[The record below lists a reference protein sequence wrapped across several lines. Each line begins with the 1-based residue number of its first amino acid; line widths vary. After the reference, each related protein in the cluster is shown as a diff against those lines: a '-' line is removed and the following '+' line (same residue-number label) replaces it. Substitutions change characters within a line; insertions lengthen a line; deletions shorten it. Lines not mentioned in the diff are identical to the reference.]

1 MYHMQHKG
9 EGGTSCS
16 VLVARSLVILLTT
29 VLRNFV
35 TTVRKKAISSKATMQ
50 SQNRQSQ
57 AFQAAVQSS
66 STSSSAPPTV
76 SSDSSFLTPAMV
88 QQMIVSALGLQG
100 TTTNSTSWIVDLGAS
115 NHMTS
120 NMMGLHGVRKYRGMQ
135 NIQIDGGSTPVLFQL
150 QLLDQMPGTV
160 MAKGPKVGHLFPLQ
174 FHLLMLFL
182 LLVRLLPIIMKFGIR
197 NWVILILLS
206 WLIL

>member
-88 QQMIVSALGLQG
+88 QQMIVSALGLQEACKIFRLMVAVRQYSS
-100 TTTNSTSWIVDLGAS
+100 NYSCWI
-115 NHMTS
+115 
-120 NMMGLHGVRKYRGMQ
+120 RCRG
-135 NIQIDGGSTPVLFQL
+135 
-150 QLLDQMPGTV
+150 
-160 MAKGPKVGHLFPLQ
+160 
-174 FHLLMLFL
+174 
-182 LLVRLLPIIMKFGIR
+182 R
-197 NWVILILLS
+197 
-206 WLIL
+206 